1 MKYIFSTIKF
11 ITILGLT
18 TIILLG
24 CVREQ
29 PKPVARES
37 TKRSHI
43 SSDGNYWID
52 PISGAAIDLR
62 EVERD
67 GKKKSCYLQANSLPA
82 QDRQKYLKECLP

>member
-1 MKYIFSTIKF
+1 MKDLFSMIKF
-11 ITILGLT
+11 ITILGLGA
-18 TIILLG
+18 ILLLG

-62 EVERD
+62 EVKKD

>member
-11 ITILGLT
+11 ITILGLS

-29 PKPVARES
+29 PKPVARK
-37 TKRSHI
+37 TQP
-43 SSDGNYWID
+43 SDSNYWID

-62 EVERD
+62 EVKKD
-67 GKKKSCYLQANSLPA
+67 SKKKSCYLQANSLPA

>member
-1 MKYIFSTIKF
+1 MKYIFSAIKF
-11 ITILGLT
+11 ITILGLS

-62 EVERD
+62 EVKKD
-67 GKKKSCYLQANSLPA
+67 SKKKSCYLQANSLPA

>member
-1 MKYIFSTIKF
+1 MKYIFSAIKF
-11 ITILGLT
+11 ITILGLS

-29 PKPVARES
+29 PKPVARK
-37 TKRSHI
+37 TQP
-43 SSDGNYWID
+43 SDSNYWID

-62 EVERD
+62 EVKKD
-67 GKKKSCYLQANSLPA
+67 SKKKSCYLQANSLPA